1 MGVKTMES
9 QVKMRAGARLV
20 AGTILVVAGGI
31 LGLGDAGVLNVV
43 ELQRSWP
50 VVIIALAFVQLVST
64 MRSPR
69 QSGWALLLLGDWL
82 FANTM
87 TDWAYAQYSWPILLA
102 GVGAVIIAGGMNRV
116 KRSSYK
122 MDRHV
127 A

>member
-1 MGVKTMES
+1 
-9 QVKMRAGARLV
+9 
-20 AGTILVVAGGI
+20 
-31 LGLGDAGVLNVV
+31 
-43 ELQRSWP
+43 
-50 VVIIALAFVQLVST
+50 VQLVST

-87 TDWAYAQYSWPILLA
+87 TDWAYAQYSWPVLLA
-102 GVGAVIIAGGMNRV
+102 GVGAVIIAGGMNRA